1 MSHRQTMAPSC
12 PSDDSMKL
20 RMKELQS
27 EVARVK
33 AENISL
39 KSKICGLENLGDILL
54 TAKAELATTKRELE
68 TIKSSSGQDLEGML
82 QDVTNN
88 SDDLLSPRQQE
99 AIDAMFC
106 TIEDID
112 ACVLEPSKSDIYNFV
127 SVASPGNTKTTDVT
141 EQKPDKTDNSPT
153 KSTNST
159 VAPPGNVYGKTP
171 SSVGRRPISKH
182 DLAGNAVSDSG
193 VAKHAFSEGEDWEE
207 IPEDTTVHAKT
218 NPSHTPLAESI
229 HYQPPQCHVSPT
241 LVRVAPTAPVTPA
254 PEGETPVSAQVQD
267 LSMSL
272 ANALG
277 QTQNP
282 FSPSLSN
289 LHKAVLILESRAY
302 KNTQE
307 NVKLH
312 DENMSL
318 RALVNSMKNDM
329 DVLKA
334 RLGVSERKLA
344 EQGNNRRSSATSE
357 NSVNSESTSTE
368 RKPVQKEQTTPA
380 ASQSATSTRAR
391 DQPSEPVVMKATLLG
406 NDGDELK
413 RKFDE
418 EKEKMKRNMA
428 ELKKANRL
436 WEKYCS
442 DMKSEHE
449 RDIYKLKE
457 ELAGA
462 REKEIE
468 LTEQA
473 ETRTAEIDRWMVNLK
488 RKLDTEQRDK
498 EEALQQLH
506 VEQQRCASL
515 ETRQLESENEKV
527 ALREQANELE
537 RKIQQIRDE
546 QEEFLGQIQFQPAS
560 IHQPNVAPPREQQ
573 EQPVQLPE
581 NLQSIKDENEVLKMQ
596 VTIYKEDFDKERR
609 DRERLAR
616 DKEEIQE
623 RLNELVATFE
633 DRSLQLH
640 DTDEIRELR
649 RKVRE
654 LEGDAKTLR
663 IRVRNLETE
672 KTRVEQ
678 KCRQKTT
685 ELMKLD
691 EKLRQTQIRI
701 SEAIR
706 ERDYY
711 KNIWTDRAEDAY
723 ITMRAPIN
731 PFAFDSSE
739 REPRIYEEIPNS
751 WRTAPGTAANNSR
764 SAVAASFAAT
774 SRAAP
779 PRVPPNIRSSAD
791 KTRPSVANGFGP
803 Y

>member
-241 LVRVAPTAPVTPA
+241 LV
-254 PEGETPVSAQVQD
+254 
-267 LSMSL
+267 
-272 ANALG
+272 
-277 QTQNP
+277 
-282 FSPSLSN
+282 
-289 LHKAVLILESRAY
+289 
-302 KNTQE
+302 QE